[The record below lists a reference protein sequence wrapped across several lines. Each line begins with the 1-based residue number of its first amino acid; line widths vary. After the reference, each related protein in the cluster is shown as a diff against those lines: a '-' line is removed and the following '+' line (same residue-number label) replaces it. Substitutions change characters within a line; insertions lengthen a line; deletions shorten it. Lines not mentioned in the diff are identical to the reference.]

1 MMKILTFT
9 SICQMTII
17 EEIYDNYSVMNLLN
31 DSRESKNAALIVP
44 WAKIYRKEI
53 LNDLHFPLARTG
65 EDALFNLKVFLK
77 SEKIV
82 YIHKGSYIYRHRGES
97 LSRNWTVD
105 WFNESLFNSRGT
117 IINVSDSGISTESL

>member
-1 MMKILTFT
+1 M
-9 SICQMTII
+9 SNDYY

-65 EDALFNLKVFLK
+65 KMPYL
-77 SEKIV
+77 I
-82 YIHKGSYIYRHRGES
+82 
-97 LSRNWTVD
+97 
-105 WFNESLFNSRGT
+105 
-117 IINVSDSGISTESL
+117 